1 LSSPVIAL
9 VVAVAYIALAKLSAM
24 LTHDATDAWSVWLAT
39 PLTLGVLLVVARAR
53 WLPVLVGAAIGA
65 AVFSW
70 VIDPGKI
77 AWAGGYAVIEVV
89 SAIAGAWAA
98 HQVASI
104 PLSLERPREVAALV
118 VGAAVIALVGGALG
132 AAWTAAAGSANVFVT
147 FYIWALANFVGALII
162 APVVVTW
169 AGFRAKRSGG
179 LMMPQFVGGAVA
191 CMLLLGSLQLL
202 FGANTTSRMSGSVG
216 MTLTYPP
223 ILFIAVIALTWGT
236 RGAALAAFA
245 GAMIA
250 LINTAHG
257 NGPFA
262 AVEGFAG
269 EANLEVQGYAA
280 VVALTGLLIA
290 GLAARQRTLW
300 REARDWRTRFEAA
313 IGAHRMVAYE
323 WDPASGAFAVT
334 GDTAS
339 LVGVPPAR
347 IATLADW
354 LSHVVTDERDA
365 MQTAFA
371 MRADGGAMTTLRYR
385 VQRADGTPVALTDEA
400 QAIRDHDG
408 SLHRITGIAR
418 AS

>member
-1 LSSPVIAL
+1 MPSALIAAI
-9 VVAVAYIALAKLSAM
+9 VAVAYIALAKLSAM
-24 LTHDATDAWSVWLAT
+24 LTHEATDAWSVWLAT
-39 PLTLGVLLVVARAR
+39 PLTLGALLVVARAR
-53 WLPVLVGAAIGA
+53 WLPVLAGAAIGA
-65 AVFSW
+65 AIFSW
-70 VIDPGKI
+70 VLDPGRI
-77 AWAGGYAVIEVV
+77 AWAGGYAVIEVA

-104 PLSLERPREVAALV
+104 PLSLERPREVTALV

-132 AAWTAAAGSANVFVT
+132 AGWTAVSGGADVFFT
-147 FYIWALANFVGALII
+147 FYVWALANFVGALII

-179 LMMPQFVGGAVA
+179 LTMPQFIAGAVA
-191 CMLLLGSLQLL
+191 CVLFLGSLQLL
-202 FGANTTSRMSGSVG
+202 FGANTTGRLSGSIG

-245 GAMIA
+245 GALIA
-250 LINTAHG
+250 LLNTAHG
-257 NGPFA
+257 DGPFA
-262 AVEGFAG
+262 AAEGFAG

-280 VVALTGLLIA
+280 VIALTGLLIA

-323 WDPASGAFAVT
+323 WDPVTGAFAVT

-354 LSHVVTDERDA
+354 LSHVATDERDA

-371 MRADGGAMTTLRYR
+371 LRADGGAMTTLSYR

-418 AS
+418 VS